1 MPRNLASRLR
11 MIVHAPQMISVRHRC
26 KGTVER
32 QDLESMTRK
41 IELANN
47 LGTQQRHDVRAHRKL
62 EAGKDLFG
70 YGGAAE
76 HVPALKYEH
85 ALARTREV
93 CGVDQPVVAAADYN
107 DFVFVTHD

>member
-1 MPRNLASRLR
+1 MPRDLTARLS
-11 MIVHAPQMISVRHRC
+11 MIVHSPQMVTVRHRC

-47 LGTQQRHDVRAHRKL
+47 LRTQKRHDVRANRKL

-70 YGGAAE
+70 YGGATE

-107 DFVFVTHD
+107 YVVFVTHD